1 MEEKKEKQEN
11 DIGAYASL
19 FHIIDSILRKNIKS
33 SIRRRISRRL

>member
-19 FHIIDSILRKNIKS
+19 FHIIDAKEQVYG
-33 SIRRRISRRL
+33 